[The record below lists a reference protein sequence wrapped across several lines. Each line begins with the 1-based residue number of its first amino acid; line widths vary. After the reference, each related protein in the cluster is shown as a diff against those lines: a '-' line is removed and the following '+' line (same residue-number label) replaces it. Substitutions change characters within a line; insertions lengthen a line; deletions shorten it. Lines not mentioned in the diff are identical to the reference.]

1 MQVLAE
7 VQVVNPDGLHTRP
20 AAAIADAMA
29 GFDAKLTVA
38 NTRTGA
44 DPRAL
49 AGPISVMLLDAKL
62 GDRIAVTAEGPQ
74 AQAAIDALSALV
86 SGGFGEL

>member
-1 MQVLAE
+1 MQVFTE

-20 AAAIADAMA
+20 AAAIVDAMR
-29 GFDAKLTVA
+29 GFDAQLTVA
-38 NTRTGA
+38 NLRTGA

-49 AGPISVMLLDAKL
+49 NGPIAVMLLDAKL